1 MSKNLRETIK
11 LIEKLS
17 MIKITDYSLAER
29 RLQHSI
35 ELADRLQEVDVT
47 NVEPLY
53 TVLEDFNLELRKD
66 QPISYDSKEVFGN
79 AQRVD
84 HGYFVLDLPKDTKN

>member
-17 MIKITDYSLAER
+17 LIKIKDYDLAER

-35 ELADRLQEVDVT
+35 NLANKLQEVDVS

-53 TVLEDFNLELRKD
+53 TVLEDHNLRLRKD
-66 QPISYDSKEVFGN
+66 QPLSYDSHEVFGN

-84 HGYFVLDLPKDTKN
+84 HGYFVVDLAKKTKN

>member
-1 MSKNLRETIK
+1 MSKNIRETIK

-17 MIKITDYSLAER
+17 LIKVNDYSHAEK
-29 RLQHSI
+29 RLEHSI
-35 ELADRLQEVDVT
+35 KLAKKLQEVDVT

-53 TVLEDFNLELRKD
+53 TVLEDYNLELREDKPVASD
-66 QPISYDSKEVFGN
+66 KNDIFSN

-84 HGYFVLDLPKDTKN
+84 YGYFVLDLPKDSKN

>member
-17 MIKITDYSLAER
+17 LIKINDYNLAER
-29 RLQHSI
+29 RLEHTI
-35 ELADRLQEVDVT
+35 NLANRLQEVDVS

-53 TVLEDFNLELRKD
+53 TVLEDHNLQLRKD
-66 QPISYDSKEVFGN
+66 QPISYDSKEIFSN

-84 HGYFVLDLPKDTKN
+84 YGYFVLDLPKNTKN

>member
-1 MSKNLRETIK
+1 MSKNIRETIK

-17 MIKITDYSLAER
+17 LIKIKDYDKAER
-29 RLQHSI
+29 RLLHSI
-35 ELADRLQEVDVT
+35 KLADKLQEVDVT

-53 TVLEDFNLELRKD
+53 TVLENYNLELSEDKPIQFDKKD
-66 QPISYDSKEVFGN
+66 IFSN

-84 HGYFVLDLPKDTKN
+84 YGYFVLDLPKDTKN